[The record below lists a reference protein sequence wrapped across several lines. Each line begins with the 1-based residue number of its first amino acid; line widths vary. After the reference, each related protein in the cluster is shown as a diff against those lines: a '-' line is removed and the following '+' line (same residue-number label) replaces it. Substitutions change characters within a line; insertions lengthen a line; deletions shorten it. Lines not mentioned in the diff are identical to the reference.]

1 MELHEDIGKIY
12 DTIFYCVEYFN
23 HNTLDNIIPTNN
35 SLFCFADNCYKKI
48 NEKVSSLPTILEPF
62 FITRESL
69 PCAMTSFFFRHVNF
83 ISDTF
88 DSFLIKI
95 TASSNDLYNMTVNYL
110 LSDKINDSSSSSL
123 VASPDTLM
131 QALES
136 SMLPDSQKLHISF
149 LAGNLSYAVAL
160 LVHHLREIYIE
171 VNNLHAAYA
180 DELRKAADSV
190 TSEQTL
196 QLYSDI
202 LRHDLTEAYDK
213 THFAVSL
220 LNPYIIRSISKN
232 EYTEVLFGV
241 FYENYLKSKTDEDS
255 INLRHFFIAL
265 GNDTRLSVLQAL
277 TEHKELTATMAAKIV
292 DQPVATVLRHIDV
305 LYENN
310 ILYISKRK
318 GLNIFYKINYEIL
331 IRAFNII
338 NNKLGG
344 IDYEKTNR
352 EQKGTN
358 MVQTQ
363 SEDSIGTGI
372 KS

>member
-1 MELHEDIGKIY
+1 MEWHEEIGKIY
-12 DTIFYCVEYFN
+12 DTLFYCIEYFN

-35 SLFCFADNCYKKI
+35 PLYCFAENCYKDI
-48 NEKVSSLPTILEPF
+48 SGRVSSLPTILEPF

-69 PCAMTSFFFRHVNF
+69 PCAMTSFFFRHMNF

-95 TASSNDLYNMTVNYL
+95 TANSNDLYNITVNYL
-110 LSDKINDSSSSSL
+110 LSDKINDPSSSSF

-136 SMLPDSQKLHISF
+136 STLPDSQKLHISF

-160 LVHHLREIYIE
+160 LIHHLREIHIE
-171 VNNLHAAYA
+171 VNNLHTAYA

-202 LRHDLTEAYDK
+202 LRHDFTDDYDK

-220 LNPYIIRSISKN
+220 LNPYIMRSAGKN

-241 FYENYLKSKTDEDS
+241 FYENYLKSRTDEDS
-255 INLRHFFIAL
+255 IDLRHFFIAL
-265 GNDTRLSVLQAL
+265 GNDTRLSVLKAL
-277 TEHKELTATMAAKIV
+277 TEHKELTATMAAKTV
-292 DQPVATVLRHIDV
+292 DQPVATVLRHIDI
-305 LYENN
+305 LYTNN
-310 ILYISKRK
+310 IIYISQRK
-318 GLNIFYKINYEIL
+318 GLNIFYKINYEML

-344 IDYEKTNR
+344 IDYEKN
-352 EQKGTN
+352 KHG
-358 MVQTQ
+358 
-363 SEDSIGTGI
+363 SDPL
-372 KS
+372 K